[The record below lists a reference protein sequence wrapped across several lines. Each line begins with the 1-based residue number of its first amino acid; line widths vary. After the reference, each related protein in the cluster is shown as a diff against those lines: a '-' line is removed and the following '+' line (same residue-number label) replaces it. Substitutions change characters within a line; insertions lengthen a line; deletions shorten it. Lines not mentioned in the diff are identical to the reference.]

1 MERRGGSTCTKTA
14 PHKQRKALW
23 GWAQKKENPE
33 GSTVAKAEFL
43 PRCPACVDLCV
54 VFAGRVRK
62 HPSLPYQP
70 LFDRFLRCVWKGGI
84 FQVFVGHPGLGEIE
98 IPYTNPLHL
107 TSSMAHPKEWFLPE
121 NGGDTWGRK

>member
-1 MERRGGSTCTKTA
+1 MTA
-14 PHKQRKALW
+14 CM
-23 GWAQKKENPE
+23 G
-33 GSTVAKAEFL
+33 
-43 PRCPACVDLCV
+43 LCEA
-54 VFAGRVRK
+54 FAAGVRK
-62 HPSLPYQP
+62 PPPLPYQP
-70 LFDRFLRCVWKGGI
+70 LLGPFLRGVWKGGI

>member
-1 MERRGGSTCTKTA
+1 MQNLRRINKEKDFWEGLRKYPEDQLSAKPNYPAVPPVCGFRRKGKETTPVPMPA
-14 PHKQRKALW
+14 PVW
-23 GWAQKKENPE
+23 P
-33 GSTVAKAEFL
+33 
-43 PRCPACVDLCV
+43 
-54 VFAGRVRK
+54 
-62 HPSLPYQP
+62 
-70 LFDRFLRCVWKGGI
+70 FLRSVWKGRI